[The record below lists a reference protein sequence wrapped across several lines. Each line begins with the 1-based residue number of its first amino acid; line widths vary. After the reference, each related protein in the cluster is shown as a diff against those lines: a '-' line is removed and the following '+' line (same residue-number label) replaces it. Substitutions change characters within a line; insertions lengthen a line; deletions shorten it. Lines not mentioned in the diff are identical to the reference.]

1 MYSAAPF
8 PLYKESLE
16 ILAGAD
22 PNGAVVIPH
31 WYEQISPAET
41 VLLLLLYPV
50 FSVQSC
56 WLIEFFFLQHFATF
70 LQPPPTFLQP
80 LINFL

>member
-50 FSVQSC
+50 FSVQSR
-56 WLIEFFFLQHFATF
+56 WLIEFFLSNI
-70 LQPPPTFLQP
+70 LP
-80 LINFL
+80 LFSNPH